1 METKTE
7 KAAYSMAYC
16 IRYMLR
22 TAWRTSKAV
31 PILQIVIALLAVGES
46 VAQLFIAPMILQNVE
61 MGVPV
66 ETLLGTILGFT
77 ALLMALTAIKT
88 YADQNVSL
96 PMVDVRSG
104 VIREIGD
111 KSTSTSYANV
121 IDPAFQRLMH
131 NAVRSTGGNDGAVE
145 NVWRTMKDLLQN
157 LLGFGIYLILLQA
170 VDPILLAIV
179 LLTTAVSFAFSHRLH
194 DWEEKH
200 REEAE
205 QQYTRCDYLRN
216 KAPVVAKDVRIFGL
230 LDWITDMQQKAYN
243 LQRAYNM
250 HVVNRRVLAA
260 GIDAILTVLRLG
272 AAYWYLLTMAI
283 SGGLSASEFL
293 LYFTAVTGL
302 AGWITGI
309 LDKFETLR
317 RECRDI
323 SRVQEFLHYPEP
335 FRFSGGKPILSDKG
349 CAFTLEHVSYRYPGA
364 EEDTIHDIDLEI
376 RAGEKIAVVGLN
388 GAGKTTLVRLLAG
401 FVDPTEGRVLLNGT
415 DIREFD
421 RAEYYKLFSSVFQE
435 YSELYATVAQN
446 VSSRLED
453 FDRERVANCL
463 EQAGLTKMV
472 SSLPQGMDTQV
483 GRKIYFDG
491 TLFSGGETQRL
502 MLARALYKDGAV
514 LLLDEP
520 TAALD
525 PLAES
530 DLYQKYSEMTAG
542 KTSVFIS
549 HRLASTRFCDRILF
563 LEDGKITEEG
573 THESL
578 LEKGGGYAALFEVQ
592 SRYYREGR
600 EF

>member
-1 METKTE
+1 MKEKTE

-22 TAWRTSKAV
+22 TAWREAKAV
-31 PILQIVIALLAVGES
+31 PILQIVISLLAVGES

-61 MGVPV
+61 TGVPV
-66 ETLLGTILGFT
+66 ATLLRTILGFT
-77 ALLMALTAIKT
+77 ALLMVLIGLKQ
-88 YADQNVSL
+88 YADENVQC
-96 PMVDVRSG
+96 PMIDVRSEI
-104 VIREIGD
+104 IREIAG
-111 KSTSTSYANV
+111 KATTTSYANV

-131 NAVRSTGGNDGAVE
+131 NAGRSTGGNNEATE
-145 NVWRTMKDLLQN
+145 NIWRTLQKLLEN
-157 LLGFGIYLILLQA
+157 LLGFAVYLVLLQA

-179 LLTTAVSFAFSHRLH
+179 LVTTAVSFAFSHRLH
-194 DWEEKH
+194 DWEERH

-205 QQYTRCDYLRN
+205 QQYARCDYLKS
-216 KAPVVAKDVRIFGL
+216 KASPAAKDVRIFGL
-230 LDWITDMQQKAYN
+230 FDWFTDMQEKAYG
-243 LQRAYNM
+243 LQRAYEM

-272 AAYWYLLTMAI
+272 AAYWYLLTMVL

-302 AGWITGI
+302 AGWISGI
-309 LDKFETLR
+309 LDKFQVLR

-323 SRVQEFLHYPEP
+323 SRVHELLQYSEP
-335 FRFSGGKPILSDKG
+335 FRFSGGKPIETDKG
-349 CAFTLEHVSYRYPGA
+349 CSFTLEHVSYRYPGA
-364 EEDTIHDIDLEI
+364 KEDTIHDIDLTVK
-376 RAGEKIAVVGLN
+376 AGEKIAVVGLN

-415 DIREFD
+415 DIREFN
-421 RAEYYKLFSSVFQE
+421 RAEYYELFSSVFQE

-453 FDRERVANCL
+453 FDRERVAHCL
-463 EQAGLTKMV
+463 EQAGLTKLV
-472 SSLPQGMDTQV
+472 DSLPQGMDTQV

-530 DLYQKYSEMTAG
+530 DLYQKYSDMTAG
-542 KTSVFIS
+542 RTSVFIS

-563 LEDGKITEEG
+563 LEDGRITEEG

-578 LEKGGGYAALFEVQ
+578 LEKNGGYAALFEVQ

-600 EF
+600 DF